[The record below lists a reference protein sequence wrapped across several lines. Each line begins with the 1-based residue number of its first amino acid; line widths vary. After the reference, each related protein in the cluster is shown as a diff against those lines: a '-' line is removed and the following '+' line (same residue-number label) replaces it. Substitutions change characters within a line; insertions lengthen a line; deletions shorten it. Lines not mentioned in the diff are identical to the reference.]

1 MGILLGLATALCW
14 GSADLFARFATR
26 KIGTFRTMLY
36 MQLCGCIL
44 LTVLMPLLGGW
55 GHLTDGSQWRPWA
68 WGILAGCLNTVATL
82 ALYRSFEIGKMSIV
96 APLSA
101 SYPVLT
107 LLLSVLTGERLTL
120 VRFAGIAFTIV
131 GVVLVAGG
139 EKIPGDANPLEET
152 THPHKKNLG
161 VRWALLSAIG
171 FGLMF
176 WLLGIRVVPAL
187 GAGPSVWAIRATS
200 VCMTALVILLARHS
214 MAPPSKTDAPWILAV
229 GLLDTSA
236 YVFNNYAM
244 QQEQVSVVSVLAS
257 LYGAVT
263 VALAA
268 ILLREH
274 ISRSQWLGITA
285 IFAGVLLISH

>member
-26 KIGTFRTMLY
+26 KLGTFRTMLY
-36 MQLCGCIL
+36 MQACGWLL
-44 LTVLMPLLGGW
+44 LTLVMPQLGGW
-55 GHLTDGSQWRPWA
+55 GHLADGSGWRPWA
-68 WGILAGCLNTVATL
+68 WGILAGCVNTVSTL

-107 LLLSVLTGERLTL
+107 LLLSMLTGERLTL
-120 VRFAGIAFTIV
+120 VRLAGIILTIV
-131 GVVLVAGG
+131 GVVLVASG
-139 EKIPGDANPLEET
+139 ERIPEDENLLDEKA
-152 THPHKKNLG
+152 HPGKKNLG
-161 VRWALLSAIG
+161 VGWALVSAIG
-171 FGLMF
+171 FGVMF

-187 GAGPSVWAIRATS
+187 GAAPSVWTIRATS
-200 VCMTALVILLARHS
+200 VCATLLVILLARHS
-214 MAPPSKTDAPWILAV
+214 MAPPSKRDVPWIFAV

-236 YVFNNYAM
+236 YVFNNYGM
-244 QQEQVSVVSVLAS
+244 QHEQVSVVSVLAS

-268 ILLREH
+268 ILLHEH
-274 ISRSQWLGITA
+274 ISRSQWLGISA
-285 IFAGVLLISH
+285 IFAGVVLISR

>member
-1 MGILLGLATALCW
+1 MGILLGLVTALCW

-26 KIGTFRTMLY
+26 KLGTFRTMLY
-36 MQLCGCIL
+36 MQACGCLL
-44 LTVLMPLLGGW
+44 LTLVMPQLGGW
-55 GHLTDGSQWRPWA
+55 GHLADGSGWRPWA
-68 WGILAGCLNTVATL
+68 WGISAGCLNTVSTL

-107 LLLSVLTGERLTL
+107 LLFSMLTGERLTL
-120 VRFAGIAFTIV
+120 VRLAGITLTIV
-131 GVVLVAGG
+131 GVVLVASG
-139 EKIPGDANPLEET
+139 EEIPEDANLLDEKA
-152 THPHKKNLG
+152 HPGKQNLG
-161 VRWALLSAIG
+161 VGWALLSAMG
-171 FGLMF
+171 FGVMF

-187 GAGPSVWAIRATS
+187 GAAPSVWTIRATS
-200 VCMTALVILLARHS
+200 VCATLLVILLARHS
-214 MAPPSKTDAPWILAV
+214 MAPPSKKDVPWIFAV

-236 YVFNNYAM
+236 YVFNNYGM
-244 QQEQVSVVSVLAS
+244 QHEQVSVVSVLAS

-274 ISRSQWLGITA
+274 ISRLQWLGVTA
-285 IFAGVLLISH
+285 IFAGVVLISR

>member
-26 KIGTFRTMLY
+26 KLGTFRTLLY
-36 MQLCGCIL
+36 MQLFGGIL
-44 LTVLMPLLGGW
+44 LTLTMPQLGGW
-55 GHLTDGSQWRPWA
+55 GHLADGSGWRPWC
-68 WGILAGCLNTVATL
+68 WGVLAGILNTVSTL
-82 ALYRSFEIGKMSIV
+82 ALYRSFEIGKMATV

-120 VRFAGIAFTIV
+120 LRFAGIVLTIV

-139 EKIPGDANPLEET
+139 EKIPGDANALEEE
-152 THPHKKNLG
+152 THPAKRSLG
-161 VRWALLSAIG
+161 VGWALLSAIG
-171 FGLMF
+171 FGVMF

-187 GAGPSVWAIRATS
+187 GAAPSVWAIRVTS
-200 VCMTALVILLARHS
+200 VCITALVILLLRHS
-214 MAPPSKTDAPWILAV
+214 LALPSRAEVRWIFAV

-236 YVFNNYAM
+236 YVFNNYGM
-244 QQEQVSVVSVLAS
+244 QHEQVSVVSVLAS

-268 ILLREH
+268 IVLREH
-274 ISRSQWLGITA
+274 ISRPQWVGITA
-285 IFAGVLLISH
+285 IFAGVVLISR

>member
-26 KIGTFRTMLY
+26 KLGTFRTMLY
-36 MQLCGCIL
+36 MQACGWLL
-44 LTVLMPLLGGW
+44 LTLVMPQLGGW
-55 GHLTDGSQWRPWA
+55 GHLADGSGWRPWA
-68 WGILAGCLNTVATL
+68 WGILAGCLNTVSTL

-107 LLLSVLTGERLTL
+107 LLLSMLTGERLTL
-120 VRFAGIAFTIV
+120 VRLAGIILTIV
-131 GVVLVAGG
+131 GVVLVASG
-139 EKIPGDANPLEET
+139 ERIPEDANLLDEKA
-152 THPHKKNLG
+152 HPGKKNLG
-161 VRWALLSAIG
+161 VRWALVSAIG
-171 FGLMF
+171 FGVMF

-187 GAGPSVWAIRATS
+187 GAGPSVWTIRATS
-200 VCMTALVILLARHS
+200 VCATLLVILLARHS
-214 MAPPSKTDAPWILAV
+214 MAPPSKRDVPWIFAV

-236 YVFNNYAM
+236 YVFNNYGM
-244 QQEQVSVVSVLAS
+244 QHEQVSVVSVLAS

-268 ILLREH
+268 ILLHEH
-274 ISRSQWLGITA
+274 ISRSQWLGISA
-285 IFAGVLLISH
+285 IFAGVVLISR